1 MFRNLE
7 VTYNQFSKFILI
19 EGKVGGLSSGPLGQ
33 LRHLIGNS
41 WVVAGSIYCQLKMD
55 PVGYFKDTFGN
66 VIEILLNVKIVS
78 YYIVKCYLQGN
89 FRKS

>member
-1 MFRNLE
+1 MFRNSE

-33 LRHLIGNS
+33 LCHLIGNS

-55 PVGYFKDTFGN
+55 PVGYFKDAFGD
-66 VIEILLNVKIVS
+66 VVEILINVKVVS
-78 YYIVKCYLQGN
+78 CYIVKGYLPGN